1 MRQWEA
7 HTETAPASVDAPPEP
22 GQPTEEAA
30 VNNITAPSTH
40 PATEC
45 FACYE
50 GVVYIGHLVEDDE
63 TGETAEVFEPVP
75 CRRGAR
81 EEL

>member
-1 MRQWEA
+1 
-7 HTETAPASVDAPPEP
+7 VD
-22 GQPTEEAA
+22 TT
-30 VNNITAPSTH
+30 NHTAPSTH

-45 FACYE
+45 FVCYE
-50 GVVYIGHLVEDDE
+50 GVVYIGHLIEDDE

-75 CRRGAR
+75 CRRCAK

>member
-1 MRQWEA
+1 M
-7 HTETAPASVDAPPEP
+7 
-22 GQPTEEAA
+22 
-30 VNNITAPSTH
+30 NNFTAPSTH

-45 FACYE
+45 SACYE
-50 GVVYIGHLVEDDE
+50 GLVFIGHLVEDDE

>member
-1 MRQWEA
+1 MDTTN
-7 HTETAPASVDAPPEP
+7 HTAPAPPSAP
-22 GQPTEEAA
+22 
-30 VNNITAPSTH
+30 
-40 PATEC
+40 EC

-75 CRRGAR
+75 CRRCAR

>member
-1 MRQWEA
+1 MD
-7 HTETAPASVDAPPEP
+7 TT
-22 GQPTEEAA
+22 
-30 VNNITAPSTH
+30 NLTAPSTH

-75 CRRGAR
+75 CRRCEAR
-81 EEL
+81 

>member
-1 MRQWEA
+1 MWLSDK
-7 HTETAPASVDAPPEP
+7 ETAPQVMEHPGARPTTDLEVNVDTVK
-22 GQPTEEAA
+22 G
-30 VNNITAPSTH
+30 TATTTH

-63 TGETAEVFEPVP
+63 TGETAEVFEPVT
-75 CRRGAR
+75 CRRCAK